1 MNKTKKNIK
10 LKFNPNLSPRDMFKL
25 GSFGGTYWRPIK
37 STVTGK
43 SYRNQHLEFKWKNI
57 PVNVPE
63 TKNEWIFLVIF
74 PLLSPFFILLMIW
87 IYN

>member
-1 MNKTKKNIK
+1 SAIIK
-10 LKFNPNLSPRDMFKL
+10 R
-25 GSFGGTYWRPIK
+25 
-37 STVTGK
+37 
-43 SYRNQHLEFKWKNI
+43 FKWKNI